1 MSSKEAILEEVTA
14 TLAEMFALERAKL
27 APETRLV
34 EDLGLDSIDAI
45 DMAVRLEKRVG
56 FEFKGPDLR
65 SLRTVQDI
73 VELLWAHQ
81 FSLAGGGADAG
92 TGAGAARRE

>member
-1 MSSKEAILEEVTA
+1 VTS
-14 TLAEMFALERAKL
+14 TLAEMFSLEKTTL
-27 APETRLV
+27 KSETRLV

-73 VELLWAHQ
+73 VELLHSHQ
-81 FSLAGGGADAG
+81 LALERGARQTG
-92 TGAGAARRE
+92 VGQGAGVIATRTE

>member
-1 MSSKEAILEEVTA
+1 MPSKEELFHEVA
-14 TLAEMFALERAKL
+14 STLSEMFAFPVANIRPA
-27 APETRLV
+27 TRLV

-65 SLRTVQDI
+65 SLKTVQDL
-73 VELLWAHQ
+73 VDLLWANR
-81 FSLAGGGADAG
+81 FSVAGGTPDA
-92 TGAGAARRE
+92 ASARQE

>member
-1 MSSKEAILEEVTA
+1 MSTKVEIHAEVSSI
-14 TLAEMFALERAKL
+14 LAEMFAYPL
-27 APETRLV
+27 ANMSPSTRLV

-65 SLRTVQDI
+65 ALKTVEDI
-73 VELLWAHQ
+73 TELLWNSQ
-81 FSLAGGGADAG
+81 FSLAEG
-92 TGAGAARRE
+92 TRESSAARQE